1 MPAAPPAKPSPTR
14 PPFECRVRFHAHL
27 ANAVVVSPEAPLPPL
42 ARPKAA
48 APAAPAPVAP
58 PPAPVN
64 PADFWKTDIARELKA
79 DRDRIEAALG
89 QVRDAVGALRADH
102 AGRLQ
107 ELQRAAAELAASMA
121 TRLLHDTVI
130 ADEFPV
136 ERKVRDMLAQLD
148 DSAPATIHL
157 NPDDVRLLESR
168 LAGAPLA
175 PGRDDVRVESDAS
188 LGRGDCRVEAGDAML
203 VSSLVQELQ
212 ELRDELLRSFGHA
225 RS

>member
-1 MPAAPPAKPSPTR
+1 MARAQAAVADR

-27 ANAVVVSPEAPLPPL
+27 ANAIIVPPDAPLPPL
-42 ARPKAA
+42 PRPRV
-48 APAAPAPVAP
+48 AAPAPVPP
-58 PPAPVN
+58 PPAPPAAPVD
-64 PADFWKTDIARELKA
+64 PADFWKTDIARELAA
-79 DRDRIEAALG
+79 DRERIETALG
-89 QVRDAVGALRADH
+89 DVRTAAVALRGEHAD
-102 AGRLQ
+102 RLNQ
-107 ELQRAAAELAASMA
+107 LQRAAAELAAVMT
-121 TRLLHDTVI
+121 TRLLHDTVL

-148 DSAPATIHL
+148 ATAAVTVHL

-168 LAGAPLA
+168 LGGAPLA
-175 PGRDDVRVESDAS
+175 ADRTDVTIDPDPA

-203 VSSLVQELQ
+203 VSGLVQELQ